1 MTTVAW
7 VLQIVLAVIFLLH
20 GLVFT
25 VAYGAVA
32 KRMEGRGRPP
42 STLPPAMRQFIGVAE
57 LAAAFGL
64 TVPPA
69 VHVFPWL
76 APLAAAG
83 LVLVMV
89 GGSIFPPRKSEFP
102 GLSRPLV
109 LGPLA
114 AFTLFLRFPA
124 VPVLAA

>member
-1 MTTVAW
+1 MNTLAW

-20 GLVFT
+20 GLLFT
-25 VAYGAVA
+25 VAYGPVA
-32 KRMEGRGRPP
+32 KRAEARGRPP
-42 STLPPAMRQFIGVAE
+42 STLPPALRQFIGVAE

-89 GGSIFPPRKSEFP
+89 GAALFHARKSEF
-102 GLSRPLV
+102 LE
-109 LGPLA
+109 A
-114 AFTLFLRFPA
+114 AVTLFLG
-124 VPVLAA
+124 VLAAVTVFLRWQVVPL

>member
-1 MTTVAW
+1 MNTAAW
-7 VLQIVLAVIFLLH
+7 VLQIVLAVVFLLH

-32 KRMEGRGRPP
+32 RRAEARGRAP
-42 STLPPAMRQFIGVAE
+42 STLPPALRQFIGVAE

-69 VHVFPWL
+69 VHLFPWL

-89 GGSIFPPRKSEFP
+89 GAAIFHARKSEFP
-102 GLSRPLV
+102 AAAVTV
-109 LGPLA
+109 LIGALA
-114 AFTLFLRFPA
+114 AVTVFLRWQV
-124 VPVLAA
+124 VPL

>member
-1 MTTVAW
+1 
-7 VLQIVLAVIFLLH
+7 L
-20 GLVFT
+20 
-25 VAYGAVA
+25 
-32 KRMEGRGRPP
+32 
-42 STLPPAMRQFIGVAE
+42 RQFIGVAE

-89 GGSIFPPRKSEFP
+89 GAAVFHARKSEF
-102 GLSRPLV
+102 
-109 LGPLA
+109 LA
-114 AFTLFLRFPA
+114 AAVTLLLG
-124 VPVLAA
+124 VLAAVTVFVRWQVVPL